1 MNQTIAIVLSGCGV
15 YDGSEIT
22 EAVGVIVAL
31 SQAGLSYTFY
41 APDREQMHVIDHAR
55 GQESGETRNI
65 LSEAARIARG
75 DIRSL
80 AELDAAQ
87 HCAIVF
93 PGGFGAAKNL
103 TTFIKDG
110 KDAVLYDDVRAA
122 VQPFVQQ
129 RKPVVAL
136 CAAPLVQGLI
146 ARDQGLAGVR
156 ITFGSYAEGQSMAD
170 ALESWNQTHV
180 ETPVDQACVDVV
192 HRFVSAPAYIY
203 GAATPA
209 EVFASCQAAVAALKS
224 LLS

>member
-1 MNQTIAIVLSGCGV
+1 MNQTVAIVLSGCGV

-22 EAVGVIVAL
+22 EAVGVVIAL
-31 SQAGLSYTFY
+31 SQAGLPYAFY
-41 APDREQMHVIDHAR
+41 APDRAQMHVVDHAR

-75 DIRSL
+75 QIRPL

-87 HCAIVF
+87 HSAIVF

-110 KDAVLYDDVRAA
+110 RDAVLYDDVAAA
-122 VQPFVQQ
+122 VRPFVWQH
-129 RKPVVAL
+129 KPVVAL

-146 ARDQGLAGVR
+146 ARDEGLAGVN
-156 ITFGSYAEGQSMAD
+156 ITFGSYAEGQAMAD
-170 ALESWNQTHV
+170 ALTSWGQTHV
-180 ETPVDQACVDVV
+180 ETPVDQACIDLA
-192 HRFVSAPAYIY
+192 HRFVSAPAYMY
-203 GAATPA
+203 GEATPA
-209 EVFASCQAAVAALKS
+209 EVFASCQAAVTALKS